1 MSLETPKSRVGLSP
15 ILVIEDNEDHLELT
29 REALQE
35 AGLRHPLQVAASLR
49 EVRGLLAQ
57 YALRPAAAR
66 PCLVLLDLRLPDG
79 SGMEALREIRQR
91 AGWRTVPVVMLT
103 SSADT
108 PDMTKA
114 ALLGAS
120 GYLVKPVQAEDLL
133 ALETGLTWDVSPTG
147 EEGV

>member
-1 MSLETPKSRVGLSP
+1 
-15 ILVIEDNEDHLELT
+15 
-29 REALQE
+29 
-35 AGLRHPLQVAASLR
+35 
-49 EVRGLLAQ
+49 
-57 YALRPAAAR
+57 
-66 PCLVLLDLRLPDG
+66 
-79 SGMEALREIRQR
+79 MEALREIRQR